1 MLAIYLVGG
10 AAGPTFSPAAV
21 LQLMDQAER
30 QLKLSRVW
38 AAKDRIRDDLRSLA
52 QEKAAYCSRE
62 CQVKHWKEG
71 GHKADPALEAYL
83 QRREVIAG
91 DIAKLEKQIYDL
103 ESAYFTAD
111 CTNFG
116 NVVKGFN
123 EFLTSKSAQAKNKN
137 RQFRMEDRVF
147 SLSSITSPGTL
158 EMQQAPAEQPAAYQ
172 GAVPFQQG
180 ARGVAAAPPPK
191 RRY

>member
-1 MLAIYLVGG
+1 MSAPQNT
-10 AAGPTFSPAAV
+10 AS
-21 LQLMDQAER
+21 
-30 QLKLSRVW
+30 
-38 AAKDRIRDDLRSLA
+38 
-52 QEKAAYCSRE
+52 
-62 CQVKHWKEG
+62 
-71 GHKADPALEAYL
+71 PALEAYL

-116 NVVKGFN
+116 NVVKAGRAGRAGCRRRRSRSPLPSANPLACSRPTPWPLGSPQGFN